1 MGYLHYGAD
10 PQPLEIDDWTLAHLR
25 VVVTTKLRRN
35 ESFTLTCTRD
45 DDGAE
50 RRTSLWLQPAIPLR
64 FEYALDETQTFD
76 TDFLH
81 ELAEAAN
88 TNAGIIVE
96 EAVDPVEQ
104 RELELLPVA

>member
-35 ESFTLTCTRD
+35 ESFTLTCRRPED
-45 DDGAE
+45 EAE

-64 FEYALDETQTFD
+64 FEYSLDETQTLD
-76 TDFLH
+76 TDYLH

-88 TNAGIIVE
+88 TNSGILVE
-96 EAVDPVEQ
+96 EAAEPVGPVD
-104 RELELLPVA
+104 RELRPVA